1 MKHLKTL
8 EFIAGVGRS
17 GSIRKAAEAL
27 NITPS
32 ALTRKIQ
39 DFEQELG
46 VPIFE
51 RLPQGMRLNAAGEL
65 VLRHIQNQI
74 SDFERLRSQIADL
87 SGIRRG
93 HVAIACSQGFADHIL
108 PREVE
113 TYRALFPLVSFY
125 VQVRDHLPGVEA
137 LTSFEADLALLIEPP
152 PAPDLDILFTGHV
165 PLCALMRR
173 DHPLAGEGS
182 VRLRECLRHPIG
194 LPDHSLAIRYP
205 LDVALAR
212 GRMAPAAAI
221 ESNSLEMM
229 RNYTLRENIISF
241 QVSVGVPALPDL
253 CVRPLDARD
262 MPAIRIVLGQLRGRA
277 LPIASAKF
285 ADQLARSLAIL

>member
-8 EFIAGVGRS
+8 EYIAGVGRT

-46 VPIFE
+46 QPIFE

-65 VLRHIQNQI
+65 VLRNIQTQF
-74 SDFERLRSQIADL
+74 SDFERLRSQLADL
-87 SGIRRG
+87 SGVRRG
-93 HVAIACSQGFADHIL
+93 HVTVACSQGFADHIL

-113 TYRALFPLVSFY
+113 IYRAQFPLVSFF

-137 LTSFEADLALLIEPP
+137 LASFEADLALLIEPP
-152 PAPDLDILFTGHV
+152 PAPDMDMLFTGHV
-165 PLCALMRR
+165 PLCALMRN
-173 DHPLAGEGS
+173 DHHLAGKGP
-182 VRLRECLRHPIG
+182 VRLRDCLRHPIG
-194 LPDHSLAIRYP
+194 MPDHSLAIRYP

-212 GRMAPAAAI
+212 IRETPNVAV
-221 ESNSLEMM
+221 ETNSLELM

-241 QVSVGVPALPDL
+241 QVSIGVPALPEL
-253 CVRPLDARD
+253 CIRPLDPRD
-262 MPAIRIVLGQLRGRA
+262 MPAIRIVLGQLRGRT

-285 ADQLARSLAIL
+285 ADQLARSLAKL

>member
-8 EFIAGVGRS
+8 EFIASVGRT
-17 GSIRKAAEAL
+17 GSIRRAAEAL

-46 VPIFE
+46 HPIFE

-65 VLRHIQNQI
+65 VLRHIQNQV

-87 SGIRRG
+87 SGVRRG

-108 PREVE
+108 PRQVE
-113 TYRALFPLVSFY
+113 AYRAQFPLVSFY

-137 LTSFEADLALLIEPP
+137 LASYEADLGLLIEPP
-152 PAPDLDILFTGHV
+152 PAPDMDILYSGHV
-165 PLCALMRR
+165 PLCALMRN
-173 DHPLAGEGS
+173 DHALAGEGM

-194 LPDHSLAIRYP
+194 LPDRSLAIRNP
-205 LDVALAR
+205 LDAALAR
-212 GRMAPAAAI
+212 ARATPVVAI
-221 ESNSLEMM
+221 ESNSLELM
-229 RNYTLRENIISF
+229 RNHTLRENIISF
-241 QVSVGVPALPDL
+241 QVSVGVPALPEL
-253 CVRPLDARD
+253 CVRPIDPRD
-262 MPAIRIVLGQLRGRA
+262 IPPIRIVLGQLRGRT

-285 ADQLARSLAIL
+285 ADQLARSLATL

>member
-8 EFIAGVGRS
+8 EFIAGVGRT

-46 VPIFE
+46 QPIFE

-65 VLRHIQNQI
+65 VLRHIQNQV

-87 SGIRRG
+87 SGVRRG
-93 HVAIACSQGFADHIL
+93 HVPIACSQGFADHIL

-113 TYRALFPLVSFY
+113 AYRTQFPLVSFY

-137 LTSFEADLALLIEPP
+137 LTSYEADLALLIEPP
-152 PAPDLDILFTGHV
+152 PAPDMDILFAGHV
-165 PLCALMRR
+165 PLCALMHKG
-173 DHPLAGEGS
+173 HPLSGDGP
-182 VRLRECLRHPIG
+182 VRLRDCLRHPIG
-194 LPDHSLAIRYP
+194 LPDRSLAIRTP
-205 LDVALAR
+205 LDAALAR
-212 GRMAPAAAI
+212 ARATPVVAI
-221 ESNSLEMM
+221 ESNSLELM
-229 RNYTLRENIISF
+229 RNHTLREDIISF
-241 QVSVGVPALPDL
+241 QVSIGVPLLPQL
-253 CVRPLDARD
+253 RVRPIDARD
-262 MPAIRIVLGQLRGRA
+262 MPPIRIVLGQLRGRT

-285 ADQLARSLAIL
+285 ADQLARSLATL

>member
-8 EFIAGVGRS
+8 DYIAGVGRT

-46 VPIFE
+46 QSIFE

-65 VLRHIQNQI
+65 LLRHIQTQV

-87 SGIRRG
+87 SGVRRG
-93 HVAIACSQGFADHIL
+93 HVTIACSQGFADHIL
-108 PREVE
+108 PREVG
-113 TYRALFPLVSFY
+113 TYQAQFPLVSFY

-137 LTSFEADLALLIEPP
+137 LLTYEADLALLIEPP
-152 PAPDLDILFTGHV
+152 PASDMDILFSGNV
-165 PLCALMRR
+165 PLCALMHRN
-173 DHPLAGEGS
+173 HPLAGEGP
-182 VRLRECLRHPIG
+182 VRLRDCLRHPIG
-194 LPDHSLAIRYP
+194 MPDHTLAIRYP
-205 LDVALAR
+205 LDVALTR
-212 GRMAPAAAI
+212 IRETPNI
-221 ESNSLEMM
+221 SVESNSLELM
-229 RNYTLRENIISF
+229 RNYTLSENIISF
-241 QVSVGVPALPDL
+241 QVSIGVPALPDL
-253 CVRPLDARD
+253 CVRPIDGRD
-262 MPAIRIVLGQLRGRA
+262 MPPIRIVLGQLRGRT

-285 ADQLARSLAIL
+285 ADQLARSLATL